1 MMTETNY
8 FESITQYDK
17 QFDSY
22 ENFKFDK
29 NACYIFAFLTAQ
41 EFMNTKMTNNANEHN
56 RIIELS
62 ILNHK
67 SLNMN
72 GQQEFQTVM
81 NLTDINEEIN
91 VTSVELIAE
100 NVIGFDVMFND
111 AYEKPYCVIFLKN
124 SKFFVVT
131 VSNEW
136 YAIRD
141 CHEMNQHNFKTKIE
155 LIDYLNLTYQFSN
168 EIKINGYDQNLSD
181 FSNVE
186 FLIIDKQFSS
196 CFDLTL
202 DFNSSKNQYVDVEKK
217 DYNDKDNHDNYF
229 EDYDEDNYFV

>member
-1 MMTETNY
+1 
-8 FESITQYDK
+8 
-17 QFDSY
+17 
-22 ENFKFDK
+22 
-29 NACYIFAFLTAQ
+29 
-41 EFMNTKMTNNANEHN
+41 MNTQNINNANEHN

-62 ILNHK
+62 VLNHK
-67 SLNMN
+67 SLNIN
-72 GQQEFQTVM
+72 GQQEFQSVL

-111 AYEKPYCVIFLKN
+111 ASEKGNAYEKPYCVIFLKN
-124 SKFFVVT
+124 SKFFVVM
-131 VSNEW
+131 VSDEY

-168 EIKINGYDQNLSD
+168 EIKLNGCDLSD

-186 FLIIDKQFSS
+186 FLIIDKQFGS

-202 DFNSSKNQYVDVEKK
+202 DFNSSKKQDDNVKKK
-217 DYNDKDNHDNYF
+217 DYNDKGNHDNYF
-229 EDYDEDNYFV
+229 KDYDEDNYFV